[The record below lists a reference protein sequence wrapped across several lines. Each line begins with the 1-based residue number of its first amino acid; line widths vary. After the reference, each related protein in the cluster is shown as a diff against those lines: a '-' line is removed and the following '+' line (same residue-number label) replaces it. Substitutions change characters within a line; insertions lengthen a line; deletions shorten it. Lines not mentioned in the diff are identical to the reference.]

1 MRVFNICVHIL
12 LLFTTPTLLATP
24 PQSLHIEKVRSKKLK
39 KNFRKKERYLL
50 VSYDEVLKLLSEI
63 ESGKAEKKYRSK
75 DINRINRF
83 LAFLAQEGALTQES
97 SLAIGEDIDNLL
109 YTDCEYSILPASNHI
124 EGDVELC
131 GWFSNSWK
139 KTKKFVR
146 NHKKEIVIGA
156 VIVIGIVVVISTAS
170 AGAGAVGA
178 VGAAAASKD
187 EKPKVVT
194 DKNPLVEE
202 TVHEHVSQFKEFLSE
217 DSFMDSSQEQDV
229 ISFGEKARELGSYFA
244 HQAFE
249 ELSELASIVPKFC
262 EELKDVGSHILP
274 EDFIPS
280 NPGGNPEENFERLVL
295 GGHQTIDKAFST
307 KQAELY
313 SPENR
318 GTKLTDQFATGVIPL
333 PSGIPKLFSNTKKL
347 SESGKALDRAG
358 FTKAGRGLMKHGYR
372 EGSVYPKPVGNPHKV
387 NEQGQKVLESILNH
401 PERQIFQNNSKNLGE
416 IVDICA
422 PGIGGVRYS
431 VSGEMIGFLEP

>member
-1 MRVFNICVHIL
+1 MRIFNICIHLL
-12 LLFTTPTLLATP
+12 LLFTTPALLATP
-24 PQSLHIEKVRSKKLK
+24 PQSIRIEKISSKKRLK

-50 VSYDEVLKLLSEI
+50 VSYDEVLKLLTEI
-63 ESGKAEKKYRSK
+63 ESGKAEKKYRPK

-109 YTDCEYSILPASNHI
+109 HTDGEYSILPASNHI
-124 EGDVELC
+124 EGDIELC
-131 GWFSNSWK
+131 GWFSDSWK

-146 NHKKEIVIGA
+146 THKKEIIIGA
-156 VIVIGIVVVISTAS
+156 VIVVGVVVVISTAS

-187 EKPKVVT
+187 EKPKKST

-202 TVHEHVSQFKEFLSE
+202 VVHDHVSELKEFLSE
-217 DSFMDSSQEQDV
+217 DSMIN
-229 ISFGEKARELGSYFA
+229 ISENEVAFGEKAREFGSYFA

-249 ELSELASIVPKFC
+249 ELSEIASIVPKFC
-262 EELKDVGSHILP
+262 EELKDVGSRILP
-274 EDFIPS
+274 EDFIPPNPND
-280 NPGGNPEENFERLVL
+280 NPGKNFERLVL

-307 KQAELY
+307 EQADLY

-347 SESGKALDRAG
+347 IESGKALDRAG
-358 FTKAGRGLMKHGYR
+358 FTKSGRGLMKHGYR
-372 EGSVYPKPVGNPHKV
+372 EGSVYPKPVGNPNKI

-401 PERQIFQNNSKNLGE
+401 PEKQIFRTHSKNLGE
-416 IVDICA
+416 VVDVYA
-422 PGIGGVRYS
+422 PGIGGVRYN